1 MRRLT
6 IILLTL
12 LLLGITATAAS
23 GLKRSDQ
30 EPIPGLAAEV
40 LASGPVTDQPGK
52 MLLQLKVTLEPG
64 ASVPPH
70 IHPGDLIFSL
80 ESGAI
85 EYTTLDGDVDVT
97 WGKAGTEEAD
107 RVIAIGE
114 TATLEAGDWLVERD
128 STVHTVRTVSDAPAV
143 LLISGL
149 VADDEPFLQL
159 VDWPATPIP

>member
-1 MRRLT
+1 M
-6 IILLTL
+6 
-12 LLLGITATAAS
+12 
-23 GLKRSDQ
+23 
-30 EPIPGLAAEV
+30 
-40 LASGPVTDQPGK
+40 
-52 MLLQLKVTLEPG
+52 
-64 ASVPPH
+64 
-70 IHPGDLIFSL
+70 
-80 ESGAI
+80 
-85 EYTTLDGDVDVT
+85 T